1 MASLAPLAPA
11 KAKPP
16 VPPLARIDAHYR
28 KFLAARWTGLAARS
42 AVLTSLALF
51 LIPGLGARWDYS
63 LLSALGTLLLAGPAT
78 YLFGTHVLLRVR
90 RSWITSPPALP
101 TRPSRPALVLATFSP
116 RVLGLLAAYVV
127 FGLAFALAYA
137 FTVTARAPSAALGWL
152 SPTPRHKWHGNE
164 RLWFLVQGSFV
175 FFLGIGLR
183 DVFATRLGPQWPKT
197 RLRFPEAVRR
207 SLVACLT
214 GFSSDSALGHDIALA
229 MTGSV
234 AYTVAYFALRG
245 WSWRWAV
252 TNFSVVRPFV
262 INFAKN
268 RSNVTWSLGWHLFV
282 LEVTALVAIKPA
294 LAVLNDYLTQPLNFA
309 SFTAKS
315 PLTTEK
321 YLLTALDSK
330 NKFYV
335 HHTLI
340 ELQRLA
346 HNKTQRTALFADVAR
361 PAQVHLIWRALLV
374 ELGQQYQVLANRG
387 SAPKAKPK
395 AQNQAPAQP
404 DAHSVA
410 IKTGDIFKP
419 APKRTGLKAIVGT
432 VLEGNAR
439 PTPAPVLAAAHSVER
454 AEAVVAK
461 RVEKPI
467 HEAEEWAVA
476 APFIGPVLRAGKLV
490 NGGFSAWAA
499 KEWAH
504 RSVDAAVPDL
514 DVLARIV
521 DILTTLAVA
530 SADEDTYGYTQA
542 VLPSALE
549 AFVRFRM
556 AALALQKELIGPA
569 GKIAPDADADVRA
582 AIDKIVETFDK
593 GILRI
598 AGRFGTTLTAFRFPN
613 AIALALTDICRPADS
628 A

>member
-1 MASLAPLAPA
+1 MMATLAPLAPA

-16 VPPLARIDAHYR
+16 VPPLVRIDAHYR
-28 KFLAARWTGLAARS
+28 KFLATRWVGLSVRA

-51 LIPGLGARWDYS
+51 LVPMGARCGYT
-63 LLSALGTLLLAGPAT
+63 LLSALGTLFVAGPVT

-90 RSWITSPPALP
+90 RSWITSPPTLP
-101 TRPSRPALVLATFSP
+101 AKPSRAALVFGTFTP
-116 RVLGLLAAYVV
+116 RVVGLLAAYVV
-127 FGLAFALAYA
+127 FGIVFALSYG
-137 FTVTARAPSAALGWL
+137 FTLTARSPEVALGWF
-152 SPTPRHKWHGNE
+152 TPAGRYKWHGNE
-164 RLWFLVQGSFV
+164 RLWFLVSGTVV
-175 FFLGIGLR
+175 FFFSIGLR
-183 DVFATRLGPQWPKT
+183 DVFATQLGPRWPRT

-214 GFSSDSALGHDIALA
+214 GFRSDSALVHDISLA
-229 MTGSV
+229 AFVSFLYSV
-234 AYTVAYFALRG
+234 IYFSFRRWA
-245 WSWRWAV
+245 WRWAV
-252 TNFSVVRPFV
+252 THIPIIRPFV
-262 INFAKN
+262 INFAKK
-268 RSNVTWSLGWHLFV
+268 SNVTWTLGWHLFI
-282 LEVTALVAIKPA
+282 LETTAIVAIKPA

-315 PLTTEK
+315 PFSPEK

-346 HNKTQRTALFADVAR
+346 HNKAQRTAIFADVAR
-361 PAQVHLIWRALLV
+361 PAQIHLIFKVLLIQ
-374 ELGQQYQVLANRG
+374 LGKNYEVLANRG
-387 SAPKAKPK
+387 AAPKAKAK
-395 AQNQAPAQP
+395 AQVHAPSAP

-432 VLEGNAR
+432 VLEGTAR
-439 PTPAPVLAAAHSVER
+439 PTPAPVLAAAHAVEN
-454 AEAVVAK
+454 AEVAVVK

-476 APFIGPVLRAGKLV
+476 APFIGPIIRAGKLA
-490 NGGFSAWAA
+490 NGGFTAWVG
-499 KEWAH
+499 KEWAS
-504 RSVDAAVPDL
+504 RSVAAAVPDL

-521 DILTTLAVA
+521 DTLTTLAVA

-556 AALALQKELIGPA
+556 AALALEKELLGPA
-569 GKIAPDADADVRA
+569 GKIAPDGDADVRA
-582 AIDKIVETFDK
+582 DIAKIVDTFDD
-593 GILRI
+593 GVTRI
-598 AGRFGTTLTAFRFPN
+598 AGRFGTTLTAFRFPTP
-613 AIALALTDICRPADS
+613 IAQALTDICRS